1 MLVVDASVL
10 VDFLLGRPT
19 TLAALENEMRER
31 EHEPLHAPDLIEL
44 EALSALR
51 RLTRSEAISGE
62 RAGQAVA
69 DLDRVRLTRYPHPPL
84 RERVWALSDELTPY
98 DAGYLALAEGLGG
111 RLLTA
116 DAGLAARAR
125 AAIGAARVL
134 HID

>member
-19 TLAALENEMRER
+19 TLAALEDEMRER
-31 EHEPLHAPDLIEL
+31 AHEPLHAPDLIEL
-44 EALSALR
+44 EAISALR
-51 RLTRSEAISGE
+51 RLTRAEAITTE
-62 RAGQAVA
+62 RADQAIA
-69 DLDRVRLTRYPHPPL
+69 DLDRVRMTRYPHAPL
-84 RERVWALSDELTPY
+84 RARVWALRDELTAY
-98 DAGYLALAEGLGG
+98 DAAYLALAEGLGG

-125 AAIGAARVL
+125 ASLGAPRVR